1 MMYGRR
7 KSSPVIVVLKTANK
21 AEVSTSV
28 AESEKRRA
36 GAEGIVRQHTTRRAQ
51 YRSGVSHVLSR
62 CGSTSPFFPKVGTVC
77 GKAAR
82 TGLCGGREVIRVPTA
97 PVRMLR
103 RMSPVLALSRI
114 VLRPNRGPLSGL
126 LRSRI
131 AHFEHFGL

>member
-7 KSSPVIVVLKTANK
+7 KSSPVIVVLTTANK

-51 YRSGVSHVLSR
+51 YRIGVSHVLSH
-62 CGSTSPFFPKVGTVC
+62 CGSTSPLFPKVGTVC

-82 TGLCGGREVIRVPTA
+82 TGLCGGREVTRVPTA
-97 PVRMLR
+97 PKAPAKAGAIR
-103 RMSPVLALSRI
+103 RCKS
-114 VLRPNRGPLSGL
+114 GPGKAVAGRLE
-126 LRSRI
+126 
-131 AHFEHFGL
+131 A